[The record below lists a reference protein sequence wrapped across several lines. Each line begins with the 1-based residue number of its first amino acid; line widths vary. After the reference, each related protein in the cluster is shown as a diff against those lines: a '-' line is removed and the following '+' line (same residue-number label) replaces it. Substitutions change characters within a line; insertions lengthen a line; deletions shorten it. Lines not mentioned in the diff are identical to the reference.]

1 MADDTER
8 LFVALEA
15 RVTQFEREWKRA
27 GQTGTRTY
35 QQLRQNSSRATR
47 QMEQDAERSASRINQ
62 SFATIGTKVGNYG
75 KAFAAGI
82 WSGIAA
88 GGIAGVA
95 AAVRSVAASF
105 AELSNEAKTAGI
117 NVEDFQRWGYVAEQ
131 NRISVDALVDGFKE
145 LNLRADEYIQT
156 GKGSAAESFQRLG
169 MSPEE
174 VKQRIKDPSAFMLE
188 LIDRTRRLKDTAAG
202 VRIFDELLGGQG
214 GEQFVRLIEQGREG
228 IAASLDEA
236 DKMGGVLDRN
246 FIERAVEID
255 KKFNQISRTIGS
267 TLKSAIVDAVTAL
280 QGFISQWN
288 ELSEKSMSGMR
299 AELEILKQSRER
311 LNETQPA
318 GGFEDTIAG
327 VFGQD
332 RESQL
337 ARIAAREKEITDE
350 MERRKAI
357 IITTPDKP
365 PVAPYVPPKDPDKK
379 RGKSKGTKE
388 RADEYQRLTQRI
400 RENMAAL
407 QAETEAQGMLNPAIN
422 DYGYAVEKA
431 RMQQELLNAAKRAG
445 KEITPQL
452 KKEIEGLAHEY
463 ANTRAEA
470 EKMAEAQN
478 KALDDLDFRKDIV
491 RDALG
496 GLRSAL
502 EDGKISFE
510 ELGDI
515 ALSVL
520 DKIIDKIQTD
530 LIDAIFSMNNA
541 ASGGGGGSWLSGLFG
556 GIFGGGG
563 SADPWAGL
571 RVPGYAN
578 GTNFAPGGAA
588 WVGERGPELVNLPRG
603 SQVIPNHSVG
613 NYLSG
618 GASGGQGLAEVGR
631 TVIEV
636 RLAEGVVGSI
646 LQEANNNSVKLLNTY
661 DKDQQNARQNGRQF

>member
-27 GQTGTRTY
+27 GQTGSRTF

-82 WSGIAA
+82 WSGVAA

-95 AAVRSVAASF
+95 AAVRAVAASF

-202 VRIFDELLGGQG
+202 VRIFDELLGGSG

-228 IAASLDEA
+228 ITATLTEA
-236 DKMGGVLDRN
+236 DKMGAVMDEN
-246 FIERAVEID
+246 FIRRAEEVD
-255 KKFNQISRTIGS
+255 KKFNQIARTIGS
-267 TLKSAIVDAVTAL
+267 TLKSVIVDAVTAL

-299 AELEILKQSRER
+299 AELEILKQSRDR
-311 LNETQPA
+311 LNETQPT
-318 GGFEDTIAG
+318 GGFEDKIAG

-337 ARIAAREKEITDE
+337 ARIATREKEITDE

-530 LIDAIFSMNNA
+530 LIDAIFSMNKA

-563 SADPWAGL
+563 SDPWAGL

-636 RLAEGVVGSI
+636 RLADGVVGSI

>member
-27 GQTGTRTY
+27 EQTGSRTF

-47 QMEQDAERSASRINQ
+47 QMEQDAERSANRINQ

-105 AELSNEAKTAGI
+105 TELSNEAKTAGI

-246 FIERAVEID
+246 FIDRAVEID

-267 TLKSAIVDAVTAL
+267 SLKSAIVDAVTAL

-318 GGFEDTIAG
+318 GGFQDKVAG

-332 RESQL
+332 RDSQL
-337 ARIAAREKEITDE
+337 ARIATREKEITDE

-379 RGKSKGTKE
+379 GGKSKSTKE

-431 RMQQELLNAAKRAG
+431 RLQQELLNAAKRAG

-478 KALDDLDFRKDIV
+478 KALDALEFRKDIV

-515 ALSVL
+515 AISVL
-520 DKIIDKIQTD
+520 DKVIDKIETD
-530 LIDAIFSMNNA
+530 LIDAIFSMNKA
-541 ASGGGGGSWLSGLFG
+541 ASGGSGGGWLSGLFG
-556 GIFGGGG
+556 GIFGGG
-563 SADPWAGL
+563 SSDPWSGL
-571 RVPGYAN
+571 RVPGFAN

-603 SQVIPNHSVG
+603 SQVIPNHNVG
-613 NYLSG
+613 GYLSG
-618 GASGGQGLAEVGR
+618 GSSGGQASAEVGR

-636 RLAEGVVGSI
+636 RLAEGVVGGI
-646 LQEANNNSVKLLNTY
+646 IEQANSNSVKLLNEYQDSRTQSY
-661 DKDQQNARQNGRQF
+661 RNGGGME